1 MQLVTRG
8 KDMKRKRLK
17 LEVEISPPYLAAY
30 KAALTDGD
38 LAALKTVLLEA
49 CDPEEVAAIEQMLP
63 AELVYP
69 V

>member
-1 MQLVTRG
+1 
-8 KDMKRKRLK
+8 MKQKHLN
-17 LEVEISPPYLAAY
+17 LEIEISPPYLAAY

-49 CDPEEVAAIEQMLP
+49 CDPKEAAAIEQMLP
-63 AELVYP
+63 AELVYS